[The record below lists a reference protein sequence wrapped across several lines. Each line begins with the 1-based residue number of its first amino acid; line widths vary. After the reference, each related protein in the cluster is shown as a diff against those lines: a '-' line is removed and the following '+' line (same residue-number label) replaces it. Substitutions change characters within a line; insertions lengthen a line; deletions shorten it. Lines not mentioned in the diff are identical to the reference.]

1 LRLFAAVLLAPALA
15 GIGEA
20 RATNVPLYR
29 TFKDWTVA
37 CDNVRHCTAV
47 GMREEEADSL
57 VAVIERAGGPGG
69 AVRVVLTGP
78 DLDADSRL
86 LVDGRELDLD
96 PRQWRWQPPKNE
108 DERGRWIARDSATVA
123 AFVHALRNARRVA
136 IADFESDK
144 PAAGVG
150 DLSLDGLSAALL
162 LMDDVQGR
170 VGTQGAWAHAGA
182 GPESRVPT
190 APPLP
195 SLARASAPKPLATR
209 DATRL
214 AAAVR
219 KAKADVLDD
228 EGCEST
234 SNDQAYALTDSDAL
248 VLVECMTGAYQEG
261 SLAFRVPRDAP
272 AKAVLLRFDTI
283 PGEAPLDQLWL
294 AGYDPASGELAHHSK
309 GRGIGDCGGDARWQF
324 DGNAFHLLEY
334 RQMQRCGGL
343 EPDDWPW
350 LWRARVATKAPARP

>member
-1 LRLFAAVLLAPALA
+1 
-15 GIGEA
+15 
-20 RATNVPLYR
+20 
-29 TFKDWTVA
+29 
-37 CDNVRHCTAV
+37 
-47 GMREEEADSL
+47 MREEEADGL
-57 VAVIERAGGPGG
+57 VAVIERGAGPNS
-69 AVRVVLTGP
+69 AVRIVLTGP

-86 LVDGRELDLD
+86 LLDQHELELD
-96 PRQWRWQPPKNE
+96 PRHWRWQPPKG
-108 DERGRWIARDSATVA
+108 DEQESGRWITRDPAAVA
-123 AFVHALRNARRVA
+123 AFVHALRNGHRVA

-144 PAAGVG
+144 PAADVV

-170 VGTQGAWAHAGA
+170 IGTKGAWARPGSA
-182 GPESRVPT
+182 PESRVPA
-190 APPLP
+190 APSLP
-195 SLARASAPKPLATR
+195 SLARASVPKPLASR

-228 EGCEST
+228 EGCESA

-283 PGEAPLDQLWL
+283 PGEPPLDQLWL

-309 GRGIGDCGGDARWQF
+309 GRGLGDCGGDARWQF
-324 DGNAFHLLEY
+324 DGTGFHLLEY
-334 RQMQRCGGL
+334 RQMRRCGGL
-343 EPDDWPW
+343 MPDDWPT
-350 LWRARVATKAPARP
+350 LWRARAATPATRP